1 MIMCTHVRQLFTV
14 LWAIFTAAAICGCSI
29 LVSTPRTA
37 KFHIQGLNDK
47 LYEYVITLDE
57 PVDEANV
64 GFRISK
70 NYTLQLDFEWL
81 WYTDTDSRIEYYRLT
96 SEDELPPLVPWIVC
110 NYRF

>member
-1 MIMCTHVRQLFTV
+1 MCTHVRQLFTV
-14 LWAIFTAAAICGCSI
+14 LLAISMTVVFSGCSI
-29 LVSTPRTA
+29 FVSTPRTA

-57 PVDEANV
+57 PIDETNLE
-64 GFRISK
+64 FRISK

-81 WYTDTDSRIEYYRLT
+81 WYSGTDSRVEDHHLT
-96 SEDELPPLVPWIVC
+96 DEDTLPPLVPWIVC